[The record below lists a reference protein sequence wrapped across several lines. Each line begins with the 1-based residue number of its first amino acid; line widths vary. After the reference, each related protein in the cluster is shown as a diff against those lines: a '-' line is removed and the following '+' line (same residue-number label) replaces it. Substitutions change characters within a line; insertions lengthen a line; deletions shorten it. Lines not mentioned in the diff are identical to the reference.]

1 MPDIDAIEQ
10 VLDTQTLTAG
20 EVLIAVLIVIISVLV
35 ARYVRGLVRTTLE
48 RRPNIEKHVPET
60 VARITGWAI
69 VIAGVVLALVV
80 LGIQMGPLVLLLL
93 FFGAMFGISAQGI
106 LENFASGIALQI
118 TAPFRV
124 GDRIETN
131 DVVGWVKKIDSRAVV
146 ITALDRREVQ
156 VPNRDVFNNIV
167 YNTSDVQ
174 WRRYELPFTIAYGED
189 LSRARSLVIE
199 AVTALESVYNDPEPV
214 CYIHSLGSDGAEFRL
229 RFYHE
234 FDTRIAT
241 RDEVAQTVIETL
253 LAAGIKL
260 GTPEVIVYEGGRA
273 ED

>member
-1 MPDIDAIEQ
+1 MPGLEQIEG
-10 VLDTQTLTAG
+10 VLDTQTLTTS
-20 EVLIAVLIVIISVLV
+20 EVLLAVLVIVVSVLI
-35 ARYVRGLVRTTLE
+35 ARYVRGIVRSTLS
-48 RRPNIEKHVPET
+48 RRPNIEEHVPET
-60 VARITGWAI
+60 VARVTGWAI
-69 VIAGVVLALVV
+69 VLTGFILALVV

-93 FFGAMFGISAQGI
+93 IFAAMFGVSAQGI

-131 DVVGWVKKIDSRAVV
+131 GVVGWVKKIDSRAVV

-189 LSRARSLVIE
+189 LSRVRELITE
-199 AVTALESVYNDPEPV
+199 RVTALDSVYDDPEPV

-234 FDTRIAT
+234 FESRIAT

-253 LAAGIKL
+253 LAADIKL
-260 GTPEVIVYEGGRA
+260 GTPEVIMYEGGA
-273 ED
+273 ADD

>member
-1 MPDIDAIEQ
+1 MPEIEQLDQ
-10 VLDTQTLTAG
+10 VLDTQTLTAS
-20 EVLIAVLIVIISVLV
+20 EVLLAALIIIVSVLIARYARGIVRS
-35 ARYVRGLVRTTLE
+35 TLA
-48 RRPNIEKHVPET
+48 RRPNIEAHVPET
-60 VARITGWAI
+60 VARVIGWGIVITGI
-69 VIAGVVLALVV
+69 VLALIVI
-80 LGIQMGPLVLLLL
+80 GIQMGPLVLLLL
-93 FFGAMFGISAQGI
+93 IFAAMFGVSAQGI
-106 LENFASGIALQI
+106 LENFASGIALQV

-131 DVVGWVKKIDSRAVV
+131 GVVGWVRKIDSRAVV

-189 LSRARSLVIE
+189 LSKARSLITE
-199 AVTALESVYNDPEPV
+199 AVTVLDSVYDDPEPV

-234 FDTRIAT
+234 FESRIAT

-253 LAAGIKL
+253 LGADIKL
-260 GTPEVIVYEGGRA
+260 GTPEVIVHQGVTA